1 MRISV
6 ILPCRNAG
14 RWVGTALQ
22 SVAKQTQPA
31 DEIIVIDD
39 GSTDASVFEIEKA
52 SVPVK
57 LLSVNFGN
65 AAASRNAGIEAA
77 SGDWI
82 ALLDADDVW
91 YPNHLTRAAEL
102 LRQTND
108 VAFMSNHDW
117 IDLEARV
124 IPIPEA
130 HRCKLL
136 APQTGMSIDDYY
148 KLNETGF
155 HFGHSTVLYRRERI
169 IEVGGFD
176 VTQRRR
182 HDIDLWLRVIADRTW
197 TYDTVKSVGYRENTP
212 GSISRDEME
221 CDYYYLRALV
231 KNLNRIDTPRHRKH
245 LARQS
250 RRAMGIAFVA
260 GPPDHYARIRELSW
274 PYLSWFFKFFY
285 KCGSLYPDALRG
297 LIKVKRQIVHMVRNM
312 HVANHG

>member
-1 MRISV
+1 VVISV
-6 ILPCRNAG
+6 IIPCHNAG
-14 RWVGTALQ
+14 RWIGAALR
-22 SVAKQTQPA
+22 SVSEQARLA

-52 SVPVK
+52 NVPVK
-57 LLSVNFGN
+57 LLRVNFGN
-65 AAASRNAGIEAA
+65 AAASRNTGIEAA
-77 SGDWI
+77 TGDWI

-91 YPNHLTRAAEL
+91 YPNHLARAAEL
-102 LRQTND
+102 LRPTTD

-117 IDLEARV
+117 IDLEGRV
-124 IPIPEA
+124 IPIPEE

-155 HFGHSTVLYRRERI
+155 HFGHSTVLYRRDRV
-169 IEVGGFD
+169 IEVGAFD
-176 VTQRRR
+176 TTQKRR
-182 HDIDLWLRVIADRTW
+182 HDIDLWLRVIAGRTW

-212 GSISRDEME
+212 GSISGDEME

-260 GPPDHYARIRELSW
+260 GPPDHYARIRQLSW

-285 KCGSLYPDALRG
+285 KCGSLYPDALRR
-297 LIKVKRQIVHMVRNM
+297 LIKAKRRVTRSARNLSRSD
-312 HVANHG
+312 HG

>member
-6 ILPCRNAG
+6 IMPCHNAS
-14 RWVGTALQ
+14 RWIAAALR
-22 SVAKQTQPA
+22 SISKQTQSA
-31 DEIIVIDD
+31 HEIVVLDD
-39 GSTDASVFEIEKA
+39 
-52 SVPVK
+52 
-57 LLSVNFGN
+57 
-65 AAASRNAGIEAA
+65 
-77 SGDWI
+77 
-82 ALLDADDVW
+82 DDVW
-91 YPNHLTRAAEL
+91 YPNHLTRALEL
-102 LRQTND
+102 LPGTSD
-108 VAFMSNHDW
+108 VAFMSSHDW
-117 IDLEARV
+117 IDLEGHV

-155 HFGHSTVLYRRERI
+155 HFGHSTVLYGRDRV

-176 VTQRRR
+176 ITQRRR
-182 HDIDLWLRVIADRTW
+182 HDIDLWVRVIANRTW
-197 TYDTVKSVGYRENTP
+197 IYDTVKSVGYRENTP

-297 LIKVKRQIVHMVRNM
+297 LIKAKRQIVHTVRNI